1 MKIVY
6 VILFF
11 LFLFSL
17 KALSQKG
24 NKTPS
29 HYWEPEYSLGPILPS
44 HSEFPETKGQQSFFL
59 TYGKVQTDT
68 SKNWIANLNFPETG
82 ISMAYSDYG
91 NEAIFGHSYSIIP
104 QIVFKGSKRL
114 YNSSHFKLGLGGS
127 YFTRKYEWPD
137 NITNNSVG
145 SHYMWT
151 FRAAYYYN
159 FKVANRVLL
168 NIGCSYIHSSNSH
181 VQLPNFGM
189 NAVMLNVSAQI
200 FTAKDVELSKTP
212 LEKPQLTRTKSYF
225 ISMYAGTGWHEL
237 GDAAAPKFTPKK
249 RVNSIAI
256 FGSKVYNN
264 CFRFKAGATY
274 RFYQSYYDYIVE
286 HETEPFIQHP
296 VSAASNLYISVGG
309 ELLMGHFGTE
319 LEIGFNVFKP
329 FYPTFSDIFEKHAS
343 GIGNTLKE
351 FIPIRF
357 GLKAYAI
364 SNEKAP
370 KNNVFI
376 ATHINAN
383 MGAAD
388 FMSVTFGFVRKLP
401 Y

>member
-1 MKIVY
+1 MFSKAISQNENKASLHY
-6 VILFF
+6 V
-11 LFLFSL
+11 
-17 KALSQKG
+17 
-24 NKTPS
+24 
-29 HYWEPEYSLGPILPS
+29 EPEIAAGPILPS
-44 HSEFPETKGQQSFFL
+44 HSEFPKTKGQQSLFL
-59 TYGKVQTDT
+59 TYGKAQTDT
-68 SKNWIANLNFPETG
+68 TKRWLSFFNFPETG
-82 ISMAYSDYG
+82 ISVAYSDYG
-91 NEAIFGHSYSIIP
+91 NETIFGHSYSVIP
-104 QIVFKGSKRL
+104 QIVFNGSKRL

-159 FKVANRVLL
+159 FKVAKRMLL
-168 NIGCSYIHSSNSH
+168 NVGASYIHSSNSH

-200 FTAKDVELSKTP
+200 FTAKNVELSNKP
-212 LEKPQLTRTKSYF
+212 HIKPQLAKTKSYF
-225 ISMYAGTGWHEL
+225 ISIYAGTGWHEL
-237 GDAAAPKFTPKK
+237 GDAAAPKYTPKK

-256 FGSKVYNN
+256 FGSKVVNN
-264 CFRFKAGATY
+264 SVRFKAGATY
-274 RFYQSYYDYIVE
+274 RFYQSYYDYIVK
-286 HETEPFIQHP
+286 HETEPFIVNP
-296 VSAASNLYISVGG
+296 VSGASNLYISVGG
-309 ELLMGHFGTE
+309 EMLMGHFGAE

-329 FYPTFSDIFEKHAS
+329 FYPTFSEVFEKHPS
-343 GIGNTLKE
+343 GIANALKRY
-351 FIPIRF
+351 IPVRL

-383 MGAAD
+383 LGAAD
-388 FMSVTFGFVRKLP
+388 FMSVTFGYVRKLP